1 MKEQKIV
8 REKSQLSGKQTAAQ
22 WLPNQKHNRR
32 TLEAQN
38 REVLITK
45 FKLRNQ
51 KLKTKWEKR
60 QEQIMEKMPAV
71 RVETLKTNTWFYDRQ
86 YNFNVC

>member
-22 WLPNQKHNRR
+22 WLPNKKHNRR

-38 REVLITK
+38 REIIITK
-45 FKLRNQ
+45 FTLRNK
-51 KLKTKWEKR
+51 KLKTKCKKR

-71 RVETLKTNTWFYDRQ
+71 RVETLKTNMWFNDRQ
-86 YNFNVC
+86 